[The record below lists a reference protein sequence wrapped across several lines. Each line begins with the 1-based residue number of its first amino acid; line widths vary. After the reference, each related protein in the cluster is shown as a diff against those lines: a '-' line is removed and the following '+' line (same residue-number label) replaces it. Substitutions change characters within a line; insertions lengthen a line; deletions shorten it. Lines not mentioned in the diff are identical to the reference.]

1 MKNKHYRWKDLGLA
15 GVWKKSLMLT
25 MLNIMRLFDQKK
37 NSKHCEILLQFK
49 ITFFYCNIF

>member
-49 ITFFYCNIF
+49 ITFFYCNVF